1 MTARFAYLRLAAEFE
16 LRRKEDRNNLILAR
30 HRYTL
35 DGEKVPGVTT
45 IDSWSKK

>member
-1 MTARFAYLRLAAEFE
+1 MA
-16 LRRKEDRNNLILAR
+16 LIFDEAR
-30 HRYTL
+30 HQYTL